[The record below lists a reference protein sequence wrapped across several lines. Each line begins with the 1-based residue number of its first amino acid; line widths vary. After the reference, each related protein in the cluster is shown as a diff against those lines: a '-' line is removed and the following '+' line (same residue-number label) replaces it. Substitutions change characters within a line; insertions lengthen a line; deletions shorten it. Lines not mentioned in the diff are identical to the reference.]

1 MTLQPVH
8 LVGYGISYHSVNSSL
23 VHAVLTATSQS
34 NGNGQ
39 ISTPHRIQ
47 TP

>member
-1 MTLQPVH
+1 MVH
-8 LVGYGISYHSVNSSL
+8 IKQKVAQRRDLISVWTV
-23 VHAVLTATSQS
+23 VHTVLMAISQS

>member
-1 MTLQPVH
+1 MAKILNDSRALSQADSSPPV
-8 LVGYGISYHSVNSSL
+8 LM
-23 VHAVLTATSQS
+23 ATSQS

-39 ISTPHRIQ
+39 TSTPHRIQ